1 MNMLY
6 VWPVWLFTIVVSFA
20 GLETFALTTGRQT
33 LSRFV
38 WELSAAW
45 PPFPWIA
52 GFITGF
58 LVCHFWWG
66 GSVSFAPVT
75 KVVGSWFH

>member
-1 MNMLY
+1 MNMFY
-6 VWPVWLFTIVVSFA
+6 IWPAWLLAIVATFA
-20 GLETFALTTGRQT
+20 GLETYAIKSGTPT
-33 LSRFV
+33 LSRFI
-38 WELSAAW
+38 WTLSEAW

-66 GSVSFAPVT
+66 GIVSFKAVSGWLP
-75 KVVGSWFH
+75 

>member
-1 MNMLY
+1 MSWAI
-6 VWPVWLFTIVVSFA
+6 VWVAWLLIIVATFA
-20 GLETFALTTGRQT
+20 ALETFALEKKQWT

-38 WELSAAW
+38 WETSAKFPA
-45 PPFPWIA
+45 FPWIA

-66 GSVSFAPVT
+66 GIVGFAPV
-75 KVVGSWFH
+75 

>member
-1 MNMLY
+1 MNY
-6 VWPVWLFTIVVSFA
+6 VWTGWLALIVLTFA
-20 GLETFALTTGRQT
+20 GLETYALMSNKPT

-38 WELSAAW
+38 WTLSTAW

-66 GSVSFAPVT
+66 GIVSFAPVV
-75 KVVGSWFH
+75 KSVGGWFNG

>member
-1 MNMLY
+1 MRWAI
-6 VWPVWLFTIVVSFA
+6 VWTVWLLLIVGTFA
-20 GLETFALTTGRQT
+20 GLETYALQHDTWT

-38 WELSAAW
+38 WETSAAF
-45 PPFPWIA
+45 PAFPWIA

-66 GSVSFAPVT
+66 GIVSFKPVE
-75 KVVGSWFH
+75 KK